1 MPEIVGHGAGQR
13 TQRFSLGLR
22 APDRAPFMPTALCRR
37 LGTLREETW
46 QHESATCLNR
56 FALGSRWR
64 QHMEVIR

>member
-13 TQRFSLGLR
+13 TQRFSHGLR
-22 APDRAPFMPTALCRR
+22 APDRAPLPRYYADGWHGYARKSGGVDHPHGR
-37 LGTLREETW
+37 
-46 QHESATCLNR
+46 NR